1 MRLEAFSFRIP
12 YHILNK
18 KSSQIVLYISINE
31 YYVISIDRII
41 STDSSNT
48 SITPTIKYDLTYM
61 DSAKLK
67 AFVEEERKMLR
78 NDEKIR
84 KAKEVFNKIEEEVL
98 FLSTFK
104 KEIQDN
110 TRVEYKLIESIEKK
124 YYDMIDSSNHMFD
137 ISYMNQFQ
145 KEFDERM
152 VGVKYLLKKYI
163 K

>member
-1 MRLEAFSFRIP
+1 
-12 YHILNK
+12 
-18 KSSQIVLYISINE
+18 
-31 YYVISIDRII
+31 
-41 STDSSNT
+41 
-48 SITPTIKYDLTYM
+48 
-61 DSAKLK
+61 
-67 AFVEEERKMLR
+67 MLR

-152 VGVKYLLKKYI
+152 VGVKYLLKKYAAYFI
-163 K
+163 GYSHQHHHRFFRLR